1 MQHLGDSLAL
11 SSHRQVHRALPQR
24 FHPHAH
30 TPGRRSP
37 PTCSEKRDSHTHSAS
52 KHKAKHTDNCSENQE
67 QDGDSCNEAPQDS
80 DNRWA
85 QADTT
90 QTSFKT
96 ITPSNTSHRR
106 THTLRFHA
114 HTVQR
119 IQHAVQEQHKLDD
132 VMKEK
137 PG

>member
-1 MQHLGDSLAL
+1 MQQLGDNLAL
-11 SSHRQVHRALPQR
+11 SSHRDVHRPLTQC
-24 FHPHAH
+24 FHPHTH
-30 TPGRRSP
+30 PPGRRSP
-37 PTCSEKRDSHTHSAS
+37 PMCSKKQDSHTHSAS
-52 KHKAKHTDNCSENQE
+52 KHNCSQNRE
-67 QDGDSCNEAPQDS
+67 QDGDSSNEAPHDS

-96 ITPSNTSHRR
+96 VTPSNTSHRR
-106 THTLRFHA
+106 THTLQFHA
-114 HTVQR
+114 HTGQR

-132 VMKEK
+132 MMKEK